1 MRAEI
6 FEHDTRMDDP
16 INMRF
21 ISAVDRIIE
30 MKKNDCFDNVTLQ
43 MDHTKEQSEE
53 QLTTRFNKHR
63 EEDQE
68 VYDLIGLERFIRLY
82 KMDKKSPSHLT
93 WRDQFLYARFE
104 LTGVKEFYQDFPNL
118 YLDLFLE
125 VPYAN
130 TFTYR
135 VNKGLNRIRL
145 SFSFDPSYVTVGQY
159 YQCIAEVLKVLE
171 KYQFPSILPSI
182 DDNYRTE
189 FNRYGI

>member
-16 INMRF
+16 VNMRF

-43 MDHTKEQSEE
+43 MDTSKEQSEE
-53 QLTTRFNKHR
+53 QLTTRFNKLR

-68 VYDLIGLERFIRLY
+68 IYDLIGLERFIRLY
-82 KMDKKSPSHLT
+82 KLGKKSPSHLT
-93 WRDQFLYARFE
+93 WRDQFLHADFE
-104 LTGVKEFYQDFPNL
+104 LIGVKEFYQDFPNL

-145 SFSFDPSYVTVGQY
+145 SFSLDPAYVTVGQY
-159 YQCIAEVLKVLE
+159 YQCITAVINILE
-171 KYQFPSILPSI
+171 EYNFPSILPSI

>member
-16 INMRF
+16 VNMRF
-21 ISAVDRIIE
+21 ISAIDRIIE

-43 MDHTKEQSEE
+43 MDLTKEQSEE
-53 QLTTRFNKHR
+53 QLTTRFNKLR

-68 VYDLIGLERFIRLY
+68 IYDLIGLERFIRLY
-82 KMDKKSPSHLT
+82 KLGKKSPSHLT
-93 WRDQFLYARFE
+93 WRDQFLHADFE
-104 LTGVKEFYQDFPNL
+104 LIGVKEFYQDFPNL

-145 SFSFDPSYVTVGQY
+145 SFSFDPAYVTVGQY
-159 YQCIAEVLKVLE
+159 YQCVTAVINILE
-171 KYQFPSILPSI
+171 EYNFHSILPSI

>member
-6 FEHDTRMDDP
+6 FEHDTRIDDP
-16 INMRF
+16 VNMRF

-30 MKKNDCFDNVTLQ
+30 MKKKDCFDNVTLQ

-53 QLTTRFNKHR
+53 QLTTRFNKLR

-68 VYDLIGLERFIRLY
+68 VYDIIGLDRFIRLY
-82 KMDKKSPSHLT
+82 KLDKKSPSHLT
-93 WRDQFLYARFE
+93 WRDRFLDAGFE
-104 LTGVKEFYQDFPNL
+104 LVGVKEFYQDFPNL

-145 SFSFDPSYVTVGQY
+145 SFLLDPAYVTVGQY
-159 YQCIAEVLKVLE
+159 YQCITAVINILE
-171 KYQFPSILPSI
+171 EYNFPSILPSI

>member
-16 INMRF
+16 VNMRF

-43 MDHTKEQSEE
+43 MDLTKEQSEE
-53 QLTTRFNKHR
+53 QLTTRFNKLR

-68 VYDLIGLERFIRLY
+68 IYDLIGLERFIRLY
-82 KMDKKSPSHLT
+82 KLGKKAPSHLT
-93 WRDQFLYARFE
+93 WRDQFLYAGFE
-104 LTGVKEFYQDFPNL
+104 LIGVKEFYQDFPNL

-145 SFSFDPSYVTVGQY
+145 NFSFDPSYVTVGQY

-189 FNRYGI
+189 FNLYGI

>member
-16 INMRF
+16 VNMRF

-30 MKKNDCFDNVTLQ
+30 MKKKDCFDNVTLQ
-43 MDHTKEQSEE
+43 MDVSKEQSDE
-53 QLTTRFNKHR
+53 QLTTRFNKLR

-93 WRDQFLYARFE
+93 WRDQFLDAGFE
-104 LTGVKEFYQDFPNL
+104 LVGVKEFYQDFPNL

-125 VPYAN
+125 VPHAN

-145 SFSFDPSYVTVGQY
+145 SFLLDPAYVTVGQY
-159 YQCIAEVLKVLE
+159 YQCITAVVNILE
-171 KYQFPSILPSI
+171 EYNFPSILPSI